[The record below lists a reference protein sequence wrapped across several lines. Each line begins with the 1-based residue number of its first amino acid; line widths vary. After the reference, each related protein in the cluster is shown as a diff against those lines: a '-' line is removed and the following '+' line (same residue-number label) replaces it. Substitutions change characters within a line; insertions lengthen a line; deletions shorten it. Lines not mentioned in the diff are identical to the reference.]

1 MKLYSIENQN
11 IQWGITL
18 KYNKE
23 EFFHYH
29 PKFLKELKKFIKT
42 HKCPTLKD
50 DLNLLEDMI
59 LDDLEEDYKLS
70 SQYHRIVGLKPY
82 VTQPAFVFKDFRCK
96 GIKKGKKSGFRITF
110 ILFSE
115 YVYFTEIYHKNQKE
129 IEDKERIN
137 DLFK

>member
-1 MKLYSIENQN
+1 
-11 IQWGITL
+11 
-18 KYNKE
+18 
-23 EFFHYH
+23 
-29 PKFLKELKKFIKT
+29 
-42 HKCPTLKD
+42 
-50 DLNLLEDMI
+50 MI

-129 IEDKERIN
+129 LEDKERIN